1 MPVSKYRAIPTL
13 VDGIRFASKA
23 EAARY
28 SELKLLQ
35 QAGQVRWFIRQPSF
49 DLPAGLRYVAD
60 FLVVWEDGTVA
71 VEDVKGMETDVFKMK
86 RKLFEEAYQNLT
98 IVRKGRAP
106 RLSGVRT

>member
-1 MPVSKYRAIPTL
+1 MPKVSKYRAIPTL

-35 QAGQVRWFIRQPSF
+35 QAGQVQWFIRQPSF

-60 FLVVWEDGTVA
+60 FLVRWADGSVS
-71 VEDVKGMETDVFKMK
+71 VEDVKGMETEVFKMK
-86 RKLFEEAYQNLT
+86 RKLFEQQYQNLT
-98 IVRKGRAP
+98 IIRKSGIRTRA
-106 RLSGVRT
+106 